1 MFTKIFATGNGKI
14 KHSINYL
21 LSDFDH
27 TGKKREPKPVVLDGN
42 PALVEAVG
50 NTISR
55 KRTYTAGSINFRE
68 NEVPTLDQRESIMK
82 SFEKTFLAGL
92 EKGEDFTILWVEH
105 WDKGRLELNFV
116 IPDKELKSG
125 RSLNV
130 TRPGEINQQFF
141 RDFDSYNNQKLGF
154 EQVKRNPF
162 RVQLN
167 KLDTISGHSF
177 NVKNQKN
184 KISDILSEKIM
195 SGEIRNRDELIELFG
210 GKDKFSRIGKDYLSL
225 KTNNGETKSI
235 RLKGPIFEE
244 NADYQKLID
253 EFKSKPNKLEVDEYR
268 EVATRLMKQINYR
281 KSQNKKMLSLPV
293 SKIRK
298 SNNPSGKKKVN
309 PIETK
314 SENLAHPTNI
324 RTNEIHKE
332 LPKSEVIKT
341 EKPKSIDEVLTK
353 DVQKSSVDEKYKK
366 LSVSK
371 NILDIRNI
379 LKEKPSENTTK
390 AGLNTQKLSTSS
402 NDKVP
407 LALDIMNLESEVLSL
422 QSKLS
427 TASMKDRITI
437 INQINKIQYQL
448 QELRRK
454 QSEIIKNKKPLV

>member
-1 MFTKIFATGNGKI
+1 
-14 KHSINYL
+14 
-21 LSDFDH
+21 
-27 TGKKREPKPVVLDGN
+27 
-42 PALVEAVG
+42 
-50 NTISR
+50 
-55 KRTYTAGSINFRE
+55 
-68 NEVPTLDQRESIMK
+68 
-82 SFEKTFLAGL
+82 
-92 EKGEDFTILWVEH
+92 
-105 WDKGRLELNFV
+105 
-116 IPDKELKSG
+116 
-125 RSLNV
+125 
-130 TRPGEINQQFF
+130 
-141 RDFDSYNNQKLGF
+141 
-154 EQVKRNPF
+154 
-162 RVQLN
+162 
-167 KLDTISGHSF
+167 
-177 NVKNQKN
+177 
-184 KISDILSEKIM
+184 
-195 SGEIRNRDELIELFG
+195 
-210 GKDKFSRIGKDYLSL
+210 
-225 KTNNGETKSI
+225 
-235 RLKGPIFEE
+235 
-244 NADYQKLID
+244 
-253 EFKSKPNKLEVDEYR
+253 
-268 EVATRLMKQINYR
+268 LMKQINYR